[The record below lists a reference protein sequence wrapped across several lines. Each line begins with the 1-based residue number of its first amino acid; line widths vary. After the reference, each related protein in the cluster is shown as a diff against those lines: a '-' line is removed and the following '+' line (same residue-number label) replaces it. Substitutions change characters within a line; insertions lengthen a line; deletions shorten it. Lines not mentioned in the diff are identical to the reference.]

1 MRQYVISEA
10 PLQALDSAASAP
22 QSSSA
27 PFSPVRADTD
37 ALIGRRCWPRPCNLS
52 QLFQPEK
59 RWQFSGIRL
68 AK

>member
-22 QSSSA
+22 QSLSA
-27 PFSPVRADTD
+27 QFSQVRASTD
-37 ALIGRRCWPRPCNLS
+37 SLIGHRCGSSPCNLS